1 LLPGGLRGS
10 QNVPSLRL
18 GLGGIQLN
26 EHCGTRREF
35 LDVSRDLHSLMGRYP
50 HQENVCDTIG
60 EDAPPEW
67 MATDAR
73 RLADFKE
80 AVRLRRQFERL
91 AEEMA

>member
-1 LLPGGLRGS
+1 
-10 QNVPSLRL
+10 
-18 GLGGIQLN
+18 
-26 EHCGTRREF
+26 
-35 LDVSRDLHSLMGRYP
+35 MGRYP